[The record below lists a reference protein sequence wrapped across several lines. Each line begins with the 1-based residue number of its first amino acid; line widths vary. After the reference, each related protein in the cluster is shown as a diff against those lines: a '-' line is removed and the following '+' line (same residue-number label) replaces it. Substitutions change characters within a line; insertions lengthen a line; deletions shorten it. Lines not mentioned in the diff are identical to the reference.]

1 MPVKLEDRPIEQVKE
16 EVIDVLIH
24 NFSHGIIS
32 SEAFERRLDAVI
44 ETTQH
49 QVMMD
54 QIKDLDAAPND
65 DIKKQKEAQFSV
77 NYAQQSADDSEKML
91 SILGETD
98 RSGIWTVPRELKVF
112 TLLGNSTIDFT
123 NARFS
128 GPNVTIKV
136 YSLLGSDKIY
146 IPENVNVV
154 SKAFCIL
161 GSTRNKAPSIASKQA
176 PTITVEGVVI
186 LSELSIKIKTTMKE
200 SFVAFANK
208 MKAMLDSDYKGAKP

>member
-49 QVMMD
+49 QAMMD

-77 NYAQQSADDSEKML
+77 NYAQQSTDDSETML
-91 SILGETD
+91 NILGETD
-98 RSGIWTVPRELKVF
+98 RSGIWTVPRHIKVF
-112 TLLGNSTIDFT
+112 TFLGNSTIDFT
-123 NARFS
+123 NARFC

-136 YSLLGSDKIY
+136 YSLMGSDKIY
-146 IPENVNVV
+146 IPENINVV

-161 GSTRNKAPSIASKQA
+161 GSTRNKAPSIASNQA

-208 MKAMLDSDYKGAKP
+208 MKAMLDGDYNSSKP